1 MEDEFYKP
9 DGLQEQL
16 VSARHEFM
24 FATMRPNVEDAIG
37 VVFVL
42 HNGTEVFSN
51 NVASDASQ
59 MDGYD
64 EITMVR
70 ALEDAHDTI
79 KHVVICRNAFENSA
93 NPEAF
98 KAKYEHFKGLL
109 AAHSAAGDD
118 LRVYTCTPDS
128 TQIKSVSFERV

>member
-1 MEDEFYKP
+1 MEDDFYKP
-9 DGLQEQL
+9 DGLEEQL
-16 VSARHEFM
+16 VSARHEFT
-24 FATMRPNVEDAIG
+24 FAAMRPSVEDAIG

-42 HNGTEVFSN
+42 HNGMEIFSN

-79 KHVVICRNAFENSA
+79 KHVVVCRRAFENSA
-93 NPEAF
+93 DPEAF
-98 KAKYEHFKGLL
+98 KAKYERFKDLL
-109 AAHSAAGDD
+109 AAHPAAGDD
-118 LRVYTCTPDS
+118 LRVYTCAPDS
-128 TQIKSVSFERV
+128 PQIKYVSFERV